1 MAPRTL
7 DDRRLNRTLLDRQS
21 LLRRA
26 RRPALAMVERL
37 VGLQAQVPRDPYVAL
52 WSRIQ
57 GFQVDA
63 LARPL
68 EERRAVRLTLF
79 RGTLHLVTD
88 RDALALRPVLHEAI
102 LRLLYT
108 GSPFGRRLEG
118 LDVDELSSV
127 ATQLLEEQPRTRAQL
142 APLLADRWPTHDGPS
157 LAYAATYL
165 LPLVQVTPR
174 GLWGRS
180 GASAFTTLERWLG
193 RRLRRATAPDDM
205 VLRYLAAFGPSTPA
219 DLQSWSGLRGTAEL
233 LDRLRPTLRT
243 YRDTDGRELF
253 DVADGRLRA
262 SDSVAPVRFLP
273 EYDNVLLAHAR
284 RSRIVPDGMPQWTD
298 VGWGSVL
305 VDGFGAARWRLDKA
319 GENLTIEPFRRI
331 APAVRTE
338 VGDEAARLGEFLT
351 DGQRAPAIRIARV

>member
-7 DDRRLNRTLLDRQS
+7 DDRQLNRTLLDRQS
-21 LLRRA
+21 LLRRV
-26 RRPALAMVERL
+26 RRPASAMVERL
-37 VGLQAQVPRDPYVAL
+37 VGLQAQVPRDPYIAL
-52 WSRIQ
+52 WSRIE
-57 GFQVDA
+57 GFQPDA

-68 EERRAVRLTLF
+68 EQRRAVRMTLF

-118 LDVDELSSV
+118 LDVEELTSF

-142 APLLADRWPTHDGPS
+142 APLLAERWPTHDGPS
-157 LAYAATYL
+157 LAYAVTYL

-193 RRLRRATAPDDM
+193 RPLPRRTVPDDM

-233 LDRLRPTLRT
+233 LDGLRPKLRT
-243 YRDTDGRELF
+243 YRDADGRELF
-253 DVADGRLRA
+253 DVAGGRLRA
-262 SDSVAPVRFLP
+262 ADTVVPVRFLP
-273 EYDNVLLAHAR
+273 EYDNALLAHAR
-284 RSRIVPDGMPQWTD
+284 RSRIVAEGTPQWTD

-305 VDGFGAARWRLDKA
+305 VDGFGAARWRLDKTGA
-319 GENLTIEPFRRI
+319 ILSIEPFRRL
-331 APAVRTE
+331 APAVRAE
-338 VGDEAARLGEFLT
+338 LGDEAARLGAFLT